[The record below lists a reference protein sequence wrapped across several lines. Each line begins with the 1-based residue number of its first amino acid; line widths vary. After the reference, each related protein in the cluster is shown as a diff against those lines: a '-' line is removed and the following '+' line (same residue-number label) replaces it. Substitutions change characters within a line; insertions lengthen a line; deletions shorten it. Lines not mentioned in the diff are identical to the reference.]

1 MVSPSQLASWR
12 PARLSEIADE
22 VATHRTTL
30 TRLDDDLATG
40 RPPASWTFADAD
52 SARTEHD
59 RLTAALATQVSET
72 VGVVSALDAA
82 ATSIQSAQNLLE
94 GAMRRAGSH
103 GLHVDTTTGAVSS
116 TKTYDDPEDLEYART
131 VMNEIA
137 EQITTALTDAQAAD
151 DALAAALSTA
161 ATTDVNT
168 VGSLEQQRQVLEFQ
182 ELSPADQAQYLLDH
196 PGDYALL
203 DDYTS
208 PEVKALVGQEIAGE
222 LDDAARDATAFG
234 DADQVARLNGL
245 LGAFGDDPAVMA
257 PMYERLGPD
266 GLLATY
272 NGMSSMMYVGSNVE
286 ELGALAGELRSGLQ
300 AATTAPGFD
309 GKGFG
314 EDLVRYAT
322 YGITDDERDAFQ
334 DAYPSASGGG
344 AAVLDYLLREGEY
357 GEGFV
362 RGVAWELDEFERA
375 DPQWAQTWMHHN
387 SFASPL
393 NGLDSGDSLT
403 IREPDPMAS
412 VMGQLGKHPGLGLEF
427 FSDGKGEDRSDFY
440 FGKRD
445 WSRDGFGGIS
455 EAALAIGTDPDNLAA
470 DPEKTGMFVSRFFD
484 QLPDNPRF
492 DAEHAAAGA
501 EPVADLLKHYM
512 PSVEAATLSNSSEDF
527 PPGVRDFDTN
537 PYLPSLSNYPE
548 LDKVDLDG
556 LLKVALSTEDGMSR
570 IAEGVAGFRQAQ
582 LSSFADQHPGADG
595 TRANVLELQKILNN
609 SAELEGH
616 MQRAVGEI
624 DIEGAKSKDQQVAV
638 FTGLVSEAAG
648 LLPVPFA
655 DEIGGAAGEI
665 GKKVWESAWSQVQ
678 EIPSERV
685 TETFGNNEDA
695 ARDEQTGEAAL
706 GRQKMLINTYL
717 SLAQAGVVEIPAN
730 MQDTWAPG
738 GQIISV
744 ENIKPEDL
752 QAFHSEADD
761 ALGGLISAAEL
772 RAMYKDPFT
781 AWYPK

>member
-22 VATHRTTL
+22 IATHRTTL

-82 ATSIQSAQNLLE
+82 ATSIQTAQNLLE

-131 VMNEIA
+131 VMNEVA

-300 AATTAPGFD
+300 AASTAPGFD

-334 DAYPSASGGG
+334 YAYPSASGGG

-427 FSDGKGEDRSDFY
+427 FSDGKGEDRSEFY

-512 PSVEAATLSNSSEDF
+512 PSVEAAAAGDGADHGARL
-527 PPGVRDFDTN
+527 RDFTTN
-537 PYLPSLSNYPE
+537 AYLGTLLDYPV

-570 IAEGVAGFRQAQ
+570 IAEGVAGFRQMQ
-582 LSSFADQHPGADG
+582 LTNFALQHPGVDGAQANFAD
-595 TRANVLELQKILNN
+595 LQKILNDG
-609 SAELEGH
+609 SRLEGY
-616 MQRAVGEI
+616 MQHSVGDI
-624 DIEGAKSKDQQVAV
+624 AIEGAKSADQQVAV

-655 DEIGGAAGEI
+655 DEAGDALGEV
-665 GKKVWESAWSQVQ
+665 GKKAWEAAWGHVQ
-678 EIPSERV
+678 QIPTDHV
-685 TETFGNNEDA
+685 TEAFGNNEDA
-695 ARDEQTGEAAL
+695 ARNEQTGEAQL
-706 GRQKMLINTYL
+706 GRERMVISTYL
-717 SLAQAGVVEIPAN
+717 SLAQAGVLEVPET
-730 MQDTWAPG
+730 MRDTWMPG
-738 GQIISV
+738 GQIVSLESIR
-744 ENIKPEDL
+744 PEDL
-752 QAFHSEADD
+752 QTFRSEAAD
-761 ALGGLISAAEL
+761 ALSKVLSVTEL
-772 RAMYKDPFT
+772 ELTYKDPFT
-781 AWYPK
+781 SWNGE

>member
-12 PARLSEIADE
+12 PGRLSEIADE
-22 VATHRTTL
+22 IATHRTTL

-40 RPPASWTFADAD
+40 RPPGSWTFADAD
-52 SARTEHD
+52 AARTEHD
-59 RLTAALATQVSET
+59 RLAAALATQVSET

-82 ATSIQSAQNLLE
+82 ATSIQSAQHLLE

-103 GLHVDTTTGAVSS
+103 GLHVDTATGAVSS
-116 TKTYDDPEDLEYART
+116 TKTYDDEEDRAYART
-131 VMNEIA
+131 VMNEVA

-168 VGSLEQQRQVLEFQ
+168 VGSLEQQRQVLEYQ
-182 ELSPADQAQYLLDH
+182 ELSPGDQAQYLLDH
-196 PGDYALL
+196 PQDYALL

-208 PEVKALVGQEIAGE
+208 PEVKALVGQEIAGQ
-222 LDDAARDATAFG
+222 LDGAARDATGFG
-234 DADQVARLNGL
+234 DAEKVERWTAL

-272 NGMSSMMYVGSNVE
+272 NGMTSMMYVGSNVE

-300 AATTAPGFD
+300 SATTAPGFD

-322 YGITDDERDAFQ
+322 YGVSDAERDAFQ
-334 DAYPSASGGG
+334 DAYPSGGG
-344 AAVLDYLLREGEY
+344 GNAAVLDYLLREGEY

-393 NGLDSGDSLT
+393 NGLDSGDSLAL
-403 IREPDPMAS
+403 REPDPMAS

-427 FSDGKGEDRSDFY
+427 FSDGKGEDRSSFY
-440 FGKRD
+440 FSERD

-455 EAALAIGTDPDNLAA
+455 QAALAIGTDPANLEG

-512 PSVEAATLSNSSEDF
+512 PSVEAAAAGDGADHGARL
-527 PPGVRDFDTN
+527 RDFTTN
-537 PYLPSLSNYPE
+537 PYLGTLLDYPV

-570 IAEGVAGFRQAQ
+570 IAEGVAGFRQMQ
-582 LSSFADQHPGADG
+582 LTNFALQHPGADG
-595 TRANVLELQKILNN
+595 AQASFSDLQKILNDG
-609 SAELEGH
+609 SRLEGY
-616 MQRAVGEI
+616 MQHSVGDI
-624 DIEGAKSKDQQVAV
+624 AIEGAKSADQQVAV

-655 DEIGGAAGEI
+655 DEAGEALGEV
-665 GKKVWESAWSQVQ
+665 GKKAWEAAWGHVQ
-678 EIPSERV
+678 QIPTDHV
-685 TETFGNNEDA
+685 TEAFGNNEDA
-695 ARDEQTGEAAL
+695 ARNEQTGEAQL
-706 GRQKMLINTYL
+706 GRERMVISTYL
-717 SLAQAGVVEIPAN
+717 SLAQAGVLDVPES
-730 MQDTWAPG
+730 MRDTWMPG
-738 GQIISV
+738 GQIVSL

-752 QAFHSEADD
+752 QTFRSEAAD
-761 ALGGLISAAEL
+761 ALSTVLSVTEL
-772 RAMYKDPFT
+772 ELTYKDPFT
-781 AWYPK
+781 SWNGE

>member
-22 VATHRTTL
+22 IAAHRTTL

-40 RPPASWTFADAD
+40 RPPGSWTFADAD
-52 SARTEHD
+52 AARTEHD
-59 RLTAALATQVSET
+59 RLASALATQVSET

-82 ATSIQSAQNLLE
+82 ATAIESAQNLLE

-116 TKTYDDPEDLEYART
+116 TKTYEDEEDREYART
-131 VMNEIA
+131 VMNEVA

-168 VGSLEQQRQVLEFQ
+168 VGSLEQQRQVLEYQ
-182 ELSPADQAQYLLDH
+182 ELSPADQARYLLDH
-196 PGDYALL
+196 PQDYALL

-208 PEVKALVGQEIAGE
+208 PEVKALVGQELAGQ
-222 LDDAARDATAFG
+222 LDGAARDATGFG
-234 DADQVARLNGL
+234 DAEQVERWTAL

-272 NGMSSMMYVGSNVE
+272 NGMTSMMYVGSNVE

-300 AATTAPGFD
+300 SATTAPGFD

-322 YGITDDERDAFQ
+322 YGVSDAERDAFQ
-334 DAYPSASGGG
+334 DAYPSGGG
-344 AAVLDYLLREGEY
+344 GNAAVLDYLLREGEY

-393 NGLDSGDSLT
+393 NGLDSGDSLAL
-403 IREPDPMAS
+403 REPDPMAS

-427 FSDGKGEDRSDFY
+427 FSDGKGEDRSSFY
-440 FGKRD
+440 FSERD

-455 EAALAIGTDPDNLAA
+455 QAALAIGTDPANLEG

-512 PSVEAATLSNSSEDF
+512 PSVEAAAAGDGADHGARL
-527 PPGVRDFDTN
+527 RDFTTN
-537 PYLPSLSNYPE
+537 PYLGTLLDYPV

-570 IAEGVAGFRQAQ
+570 IAEGVAGFRQMQ
-582 LSSFADQHPGADG
+582 LTNFALQHPGVEGAQVNFAD
-595 TRANVLELQKILNN
+595 LQKILNDG
-609 SAELEGH
+609 SRLEGY
-616 MQRAVGEI
+616 MQHSVGDI
-624 DIEGAKSKDQQVAV
+624 AIEGAKSADQQVAV

-655 DEIGGAAGEI
+655 DQAGDALGEA
-665 GKKVWESAWSQVQ
+665 GKKAWEAAWGHVQ
-678 EIPSERV
+678 QIPTDHV
-685 TETFGNNEDA
+685 TEAFGNNEDV
-695 ARDEQTGEAAL
+695 ARDEQTGEAQL
-706 GRQKMLINTYL
+706 GRERMVISTYL
-717 SLAQAGVVEIPAN
+717 SLAQAGVLDVPES
-730 MQDTWAPG
+730 MRDTWMPG
-738 GQIISV
+738 GQIVSL

-752 QAFHSEADD
+752 QTFRSEAAD
-761 ALGGLISAAEL
+761 ALSTVLSVTEL
-772 RAMYKDPFT
+772 ELTYKDPFT
-781 AWYPK
+781 SWNGE